1 MPTYNAKMASTH
13 QMISVDP
20 KAGWWQV
27 SEKQQHETYEGRTQ
41 LLPELPIIGRL
52 HLLQAVPGGLRSDA
66 HPKEYELHLVQE
78 GCLELW
84 VDSPAN
90 QHTVTGGLAT
100 LTQPGQTHGGVREVL
115 NPGRWSMLR
124 FVVLP
129 NSKKMPTGLTSAQ
142 AAHLEKLLKAME
154 SPVFSFSPSLEKCF
168 DRLLDEHRHPS
179 VTSELMARSL
189 LHELILWI
197 VRDHAA
203 SMLNPPRRLPKY
215 SPPIQ
220 AAVLWLDEH
229 VGEPVLME
237 HAANAAGLSE
247 SHFRRWFQKEV
258 GFNPADYMM
267 YRRVEISKEK
277 LRTSNMSVTKIAMEL
292 GFSTSAYFTAVF
304 RKRTGL
310 TPTEYRREQSAL

>member
-1 MPTYNAKMASTH
+1 MAFTH

-20 KAGWWQV
+20 KIGWWQV

-84 VDSPAN
+84 VDSPAK
-90 QHTVTGGLAT
+90 QHTVTGGLAM

-129 NSKKMPTGLTSAQ
+129 NSRRMPTGLTPGQ
-142 AAHLEKLLKAME
+142 AAQLQKLLKAME

-179 VTSELMARSL
+179 VTGELMARSL
-189 LHELILWI
+189 LHELILWM

-267 YRRVEISKEK
+267 YRRVEIAKEK
-277 LRTSNMSVTKIAMEL
+277 LRTGSLSVTKIAMEL

-310 TPTEYRREQSAL
+310 TPTEYRREQITP

>member
-1 MPTYNAKMASTH
+1 
-13 QMISVDP
+13 MISVDP

>member
-1 MPTYNAKMASTH
+1 
-13 QMISVDP
+13 MISGNP
-20 KAGWWQV
+20 NLGWWQI
-27 SEKQQHETYEGRTQ
+27 SEKQHRETYEARTQ
-41 LLPELPIIGRL
+41 LLPEIPIIGRF
-52 HLLQAVPGGLRSDA
+52 HLLQAVPGGLRSDK
-66 HPKEYELHLVQE
+66 HPQEYELHLVQE
-78 GCLELW
+78 GCLEVW
-84 VDSPAN
+84 IDSPDKKY
-90 QHTVTGGLAT
+90 TVTGGLAT
-100 LTQPGQTHGGVREVL
+100 LTQPGQTHGGVGEVL
-115 NPGRWSMLR
+115 HPGRWCMLR
-124 FVVLP
+124 FLLMP
-129 NSKKMPTGLTSAQ
+129 NSRKMPTGLTPAQ
-142 AAHLEKLLKAME
+142 ATHLQNLLKEMA
-154 SPVFSFSPSLEKCF
+154 SPVFSFSPSLEKCIE
-168 DRLLDEHRHPS
+168 RLLDEHRHPS

-197 VRDHAA
+197 ARDYEA
-203 SMLNPPRRLPKY
+203 SMLSPPRRRPLY

-267 YRRVEISKEK
+267 YRRVEIAKEK
-277 LRTSNMSVTKIAMEL
+277 LRAGDISVTKIAMEL

-310 TPTEYRREQSAL
+310 TPTQYRREKSLP

>member
-1 MPTYNAKMASTH
+1 MVPGN
-13 QMISVDP
+13 P
-20 KAGWWQV
+20 NLGWWQI
-27 SEKQQHETYEGRTQ
+27 SEKQHRETYEARTQ
-41 LLPELPIIGRL
+41 LLPEIPIIGRF

-66 HPKEYELHLVQE
+66 HPDEYELHLVQE
-78 GCLELW
+78 GCLEVW
-84 VDSPAN
+84 VDSPDR
-90 QHTVTGGLAT
+90 QYTVTGGLAT

-115 NPGRWSMLR
+115 NPGRWCMLR
-124 FVVLP
+124 FLVMP
-129 NSKKMPTGLTSAQ
+129 NSKKLPTGLTPGQ
-142 AAHLEKLLKAME
+142 ATHLQKLLKEMA
-154 SPVFSFSPSLEKCF
+154 SPVFSFSPSLEKCIE
-168 DRLLDEHRHPS
+168 RLLDEHRHPS
-179 VTSELMARSL
+179 ATSEMMARSL

-197 VRDHAA
+197 ARDYEA
-203 SMLNPPRRLPKY
+203 SMLNPPRRLPLY

-220 AAVLWLDEH
+220 AAVMWLDEH

-267 YRRVEISKEK
+267 YRRVEIAKDR
-277 LRTSNMSVTKIAMEL
+277 LRAGDVSVTKIAMEL

-310 TPTEYRREQSAL
+310 TPTQYRRENGSP

>member
-1 MPTYNAKMASTH
+1 MELIQ
-13 QMISVDP
+13 QMISVNP
-20 KAGWWQV
+20 KVDWWQIT
-27 SEKQQHETYEGRTQ
+27 EKQHRETYEGRTQ

-66 HPKEYELHLVQE
+66 HAKEYELHLVQE

-84 VDSPAN
+84 VDSPTK
-90 QHTVTGGLAT
+90 QYTVSGGLAI
-100 LTQPGQTHGGVREVL
+100 LTQPGQTHGGAREVL
-115 NPGRWSMLR
+115 NPGRWCMLR
-124 FVVLP
+124 FLVLP
-129 NSKKMPTGLTSAQ
+129 NSRSISTGLTPAQ
-142 AAHLEKLLKAME
+142 ASQLQKLLKGMD

-168 DRLLDEHRHPS
+168 ERLLDEHRHPS
-179 VTSELMARSL
+179 ASSELMARSL

-197 VRDHAA
+197 ARDHAA
-203 SMLNPPRRLPKY
+203 SMLNPPRRLPRY

-220 AAVLWLDEH
+220 AAVTWLDEH

-237 HAANAAGLSE
+237 NAAKAAGLSE

-267 YRRVEISKEK
+267 YRRVEIGKDK
-277 LRTSNMSVTKIAMEL
+277 LRTGDQSVTEIAMEL

-310 TPTEYRREQSAL
+310 TPTQFRREQNLP

>member
-1 MPTYNAKMASTH
+1 MTSGNGTVP
-13 QMISVDP
+13 
-20 KAGWWQV
+20 WWEN
-27 SEKQQHETYEGRTQ
+27 SEKQHRETYEARTQ
-41 LLPELPIIGRL
+41 ILPELPIMGRF

-66 HPKEYELHLVQE
+66 HPEEYELHLVQE
-78 GCLELW
+78 GCLDVW
-84 VDSPAN
+84 VDSPDKQYA
-90 QHTVTGGLAT
+90 VTGGLAT

-115 NPGRWSMLR
+115 NPGRWCMLR
-124 FVVLP
+124 FILQP
-129 NSKKMPTGLTSAQ
+129 HSKKLPTGLTPAQ
-142 AAHLEKLLKAME
+142 AAQLRKFLSKIE

-168 DRLLDEHRHPS
+168 ERLIDEHRHPTA
-179 VTSELMARSL
+179 TSELMARSL

-197 VRDHAA
+197 VRDYEA
-203 SMLNPPRRLPKY
+203 SMLNHPRRLPKY

-267 YRRVEISKEK
+267 YRRVEIAKDR
-277 LRTSNMSVTKIAMEL
+277 LRKGDDSVTKIAMEL
-292 GFSTSAYFTAVF
+292 GFSTSAYFTSVF

-310 TPTEYRREQSAL
+310 TPTQYRRDRNGS

>member
-1 MPTYNAKMASTH
+1 
-13 QMISVDP
+13 MISINP
-20 KAGWWQV
+20 KVGWWQI
-27 SEKQQHETYEGRTQ
+27 SEKQHHETYEARTQ

-84 VDSPAN
+84 VDSPAK
-90 QHTVTGGLAT
+90 QYTVTGGLAT

-115 NPGRWSMLR
+115 NPGRWCMLR
-124 FVVLP
+124 FLVAP
-129 NSKKMPTGLTSAQ
+129 NSRNVTTGLTPAQ
-142 AAHLEKLLKAME
+142 ASHLQKLLKGMD

-168 DRLLDEHRHPS
+168 ERLLDEHRHPS

-197 VRDHAA
+197 ARDYAA
-203 SMLNPPRRLPKY
+203 SKLNPPLRLPQY

-220 AAVLWLDEH
+220 AAVRWLDEH

-237 HAANAAGLSE
+237 NAANAAGLSE

-267 YRRVEISKEK
+267 YRRVELAKEK
-277 LRTSNMSVTKIAMEL
+277 LRTGDLSVTSIAMEL

-310 TPTEYRREQSAL
+310 TPSQYRREQGLP

>member
-1 MPTYNAKMASTH
+1 MASVNP
-13 QMISVDP
+13 QV
-20 KAGWWQV
+20 GWWQL
-27 SEKQQHETYEGRTQ
+27 SEKQQHETYEARTQ

-66 HPKEYELHLVQE
+66 HLKEYELHLVQE

-84 VDSPAN
+84 VDSPAK
-90 QHTVTGGLAT
+90 QYTVTGGLAI
-100 LTQPGQTHGGVREVL
+100 LTQPGQIHGGVREVL
-115 NPGRWSMLR
+115 YPGRWWMLR
-124 FVVLP
+124 FLVLP
-129 NSKKMPTGLTSAQ
+129 NSRRMPTGLTPAQ
-142 AAHLEKLLKAME
+142 ASQLQKLLKGMNP
-154 SPVFSFSPSLEKCF
+154 PVFSFSPSLEKCF
-168 DRLLDEHRHPS
+168 ERLLDEHRHSS

-197 VRDHAA
+197 ARDHAA
-203 SMLNPPRRLPKY
+203 SMLNSPRRLPGY

-220 AAVLWLDEH
+220 AAVMWLDEH

-237 HAANAAGLSE
+237 HAAKAAGLSE
-247 SHFRRWFQKEV
+247 SHFRRWFQREV

-267 YRRVEISKEK
+267 YRRVEIAKYK
-277 LRTSNMSVTKIAMEL
+277 LRTGDLSVTKIAMEL

-310 TPTEYRREQSAL
+310 TPTQYRREQSLP

>member
-1 MPTYNAKMASTH
+1 
-13 QMISVDP
+13 MISANL
-20 KAGWWQV
+20 KLGWWQV
-27 SEKQQHETYEGRTQ
+27 SEKQHRETYEARTQ
-41 LLPELPIIGRL
+41 LLPEIPIIGRF

-66 HPKEYELHLVQE
+66 HPQEYELHLVQE
-78 GCLELW
+78 GCLEVW
-84 VDSPAN
+84 VDSPDK
-90 QHTVTGGLAT
+90 QYTVTGGLAT

-115 NPGRWSMLR
+115 NPGRWCMLR
-124 FVVLP
+124 FLLVP
-129 NSKKMPTGLTSAQ
+129 NSKKMPTGLTPAQ
-142 AAHLEKLLKAME
+142 ATHLQKLLKEMA
-154 SPVFSFSPSLEKCF
+154 SPVFSFSPSLEKCIE
-168 DRLLDEHRHPS
+168 RLLDEHRHPS

-197 VRDHAA
+197 ARDYAA
-203 SMLNPPRRLPKY
+203 SMLNVPRRLPLY

-267 YRRVEISKEK
+267 YRRVEIAKEK
-277 LRTSNMSVTKIAMEL
+277 LRAGDTSITKIAMDL

-310 TPTEYRREQSAL
+310 TPTQYRREKTLP

>member
-1 MPTYNAKMASTH
+1 MEFTQ
-13 QMISVDP
+13 QMISVNP
-20 KAGWWQV
+20 KLDWWQI
-27 SEKQQHETYEGRTQ
+27 SEKQHHETYEARTQ

-66 HPKEYELHLVQE
+66 HTKEYELHLVQE

-84 VDSPAN
+84 VDSPAK
-90 QHTVTGGLAT
+90 QYTVTGGLAI
-100 LTQPGQTHGGVREVL
+100 LTQPGQTHGGAREVL
-115 NPGRWSMLR
+115 NPGRWCMLR
-124 FVVLP
+124 FLVLP
-129 NSKKMPTGLTSAQ
+129 NSRRVPTGLTPARASQ
-142 AAHLEKLLKAME
+142 LQKLLKRVDP
-154 SPVFSFSPSLEKCF
+154 PVFSFSPSLEKCF
-168 DRLLDEHRHPS
+168 ERLLDEHRHPS

-197 VRDHAA
+197 VRDHEA
-203 SMLNPPRRLPKY
+203 SMLNIPRRLPRY

-220 AAVLWLDEH
+220 AAVTWLDEH

-237 HAANAAGLSE
+237 HAAKAAGLSE

-267 YRRVEISKEK
+267 YRRVEIGKDK
-277 LRTSNMSVTKIAMEL
+277 LRTSDLSVTKIAMDL
-292 GFSTSAYFTAVF
+292 GFSTSAYFTSVF

-310 TPTEYRREQSAL
+310 TPTQYRQEQSLP

>member
-1 MPTYNAKMASTH
+1 MAS
-13 QMISVDP
+13 VD
-20 KAGWWQV
+20 AQSGWWQIN
-27 SEKQQHETYEGRTQ
+27 EKQQHETYEARTQ

-66 HPKEYELHLVQE
+66 HPQEYELHLVQE
-78 GCLELW
+78 GCLEVW
-84 VDSPAN
+84 VDSPDK
-90 QHTVTGGLAT
+90 QYTVTGGLAT

-115 NPGRWSMLR
+115 NPGRWCMLR
-124 FVVLP
+124 FLLMP
-129 NSKKMPTGLTSAQ
+129 NSKKMPTGLTAAQ
-142 AAHLEKLLKAME
+142 ATHLQSLLKEMA
-154 SPVFSFSPSLEKCF
+154 SPVFSFSPSLEKCIE
-168 DRLLDEHRHPS
+168 RLLDEHRHPS
-179 VTSELMARSL
+179 VTSDLMARSL
-189 LHELILWI
+189 LHELIIWI
-197 VRDHAA
+197 ARDYEA
-203 SMLNPPRRLPKY
+203 SMLNHRRLLPKY

-267 YRRVEISKEK
+267 YRRVGIAKNK
-277 LRTSNMSVTKIAMEL
+277 LRTRDLSVTKIAMAL

-310 TPTEYRREQSAL
+310 TPTQYRREQSPPE